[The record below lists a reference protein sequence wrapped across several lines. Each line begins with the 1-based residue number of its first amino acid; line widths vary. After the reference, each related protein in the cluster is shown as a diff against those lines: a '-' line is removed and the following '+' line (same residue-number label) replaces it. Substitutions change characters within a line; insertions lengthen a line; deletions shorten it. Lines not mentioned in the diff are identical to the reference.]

1 MQPKRQAGAMVIEQI
16 SAAFVNG
23 FLMSLVL
30 IVAIGAQNAYVLRQG
45 LRREHVSAVVLFC
58 AASDALLITAGVAG
72 MAQALKGRPAV
83 ATALAGLGALFLG
96 AYGLRALW
104 RARQP
109 GALQAKAQGVSLS
122 RTAVLAQAAGFT
134 LLNPHVYLDTVLLV
148 GSTGAQYGGALKAWF
163 VAGSAIAS
171 ALWFSALGFGARW
184 LAPVFARPRAWQML
198 DALIGGTML
207 LLAALLARRALL
219 GA

>member
-1 MQPKRQAGAMVIEQI
+1 M
-16 SAAFVNG
+16 SAEFTATAFLNG

-45 LRREHVSAVVLFC
+45 LRREHVGAVVLFC
-58 AASDALLITAGVAG
+58 AVGDAVLVGAGVAG
-72 MAQALKGRPAV
+72 MAQALKGRPML
-83 ATALAGLGALFLG
+83 ATALAGLGAAFLC

-104 RARQP
+104 RSRQP
-109 GALQAKAQGVSLS
+109 GALQATAQGISLS
-122 RTAVLAQAAGFT
+122 RAAVVAQAAGFT

-148 GSTGAQYGGALKAWF
+148 GSAGAQYAGSLKVWF
-163 VAGSAIAS
+163 VVGASMAS
-171 ALWFSALGFGARW
+171 ALWFTVLGFGARL

-207 LLAALLARRALL
+207 VLAAMLARRALT

>member
-1 MQPKRQAGAMVIEQI
+1 MVIEQI

-58 AASDALLITAGVAG
+58 AASDAILITAGVAG
-72 MAQALKGRPAV
+72 MAQALKGRPAF

-104 RARQP
+104 RSRHAGSLQP
-109 GALQAKAQGVSLS
+109 AAQGASMS
-122 RTAVLAQAAGFT
+122 RAAALAQAAGFT
-134 LLNPHVYLDTVLLV
+134 LLNPHVYLDTVLLLGTIANHEGATGRWWFAAGAAV
-148 GSTGAQYGGALKAWF
+148 GS
-163 VAGSAIAS
+163 I
-171 ALWFSALGFGARW
+171 LWFCGLGFGARW

-207 LLAALLARRALL
+207 VLAALLARRALF

>member
-1 MQPKRQAGAMVIEQI
+1 MPAEQVIT
-16 SAAFVNG
+16 AFANG
-23 FLMSLVL
+23 LFMSLVL

-58 AASDALLITAGVAG
+58 AASDAVLIGAGVAG
-72 MAQALKGRPAV
+72 MAQALKGRPLL
-83 ATALAGLGALFLG
+83 ATVLAGLGAAFLS

-104 RARQP
+104 RSRQP
-109 GALQAKAQGVSLS
+109 GALQAAAQGTSLS
-122 RTAVLAQAAGFT
+122 RAAVVAQAAGFT

-148 GSTGAQYGGALKAWF
+148 GSAGAQYAGPLKLWF
-163 VAGSAIAS
+163 VAGASVAS
-171 ALWFSALGFGARW
+171 AMWFTALGFGARL

-207 LLAALLARRALL
+207 VLAAMLARRALTGL
-219 GA
+219 

>member
-1 MQPKRQAGAMVIEQI
+1 MPAEQVIT
-16 SAAFVNG
+16 AFANG
-23 FLMSLVL
+23 LFMSLVL

-58 AASDALLITAGVAG
+58 AASDAVLIGAGVAG
-72 MAQALKGRPAV
+72 MAQALKGRPV
-83 ATALAGLGALFLG
+83 LATVLAGLGAAFLC

-104 RARQP
+104 RSRQP
-109 GALQAKAQGVSLS
+109 GALQAMAQGGSLS
-122 RTAVLAQAAGFT
+122 RAAVVAQAAGFT

-148 GSTGAQYGGALKAWF
+148 GSAGAQYAGPLKLWF
-163 VAGSAIAS
+163 VAGASVAS
-171 ALWFSALGFGARW
+171 ALWFTALGFGARL

-207 LLAALLARRALL
+207 VLAAMLARRALTGL
-219 GA
+219 

>member
-1 MQPKRQAGAMVIEQI
+1 MPAELVT
-16 SAAFVNG
+16 AAFLNG
-23 FLMSLVL
+23 LFMSLVL

-58 AASDALLITAGVAG
+58 AASDAVLIGAGVAG
-72 MAQALKGRPAV
+72 MAQALKGRPLL
-83 ATALAGLGALFLG
+83 ATVLAGLGAAFLC

-104 RARQP
+104 RSRQP
-109 GALQAKAQGVSLS
+109 GALQAAGPGASLS
-122 RTAVLAQAAGFT
+122 RAAVVAQAAGFT

-148 GSTGAQYGGALKAWF
+148 GSAGAQHAGPLKLWF
-163 VAGSAIAS
+163 VAGASVAS
-171 ALWFSALGFGARW
+171 ALWFTALGFGARL

-207 LLAALLARRALL
+207 VLAAMLARRALT
-219 GA
+219 GF

>member
-1 MQPKRQAGAMVIEQI
+1 MPAEFTAT
-16 SAAFVNG
+16 AFLNG

-45 LRREHVSAVVLFC
+45 LRREQVGAVVLFC
-58 AASDALLITAGVAG
+58 AAGDAVLIGAGVAG
-72 MAQALKGRPAV
+72 MAQALRGRPML
-83 ATALAGLGALFLG
+83 ATALAGLGAAFLC

-104 RARQP
+104 RSRQP
-109 GALQAKAQGVSLS
+109 GALQATAQGVSLS
-122 RTAVLAQAAGFT
+122 RAAVVAQAAGFT

-148 GSTGAQYGGALKAWF
+148 GSAGAQYAGSLKVWF
-163 VAGSAIAS
+163 VVGAAMAS
-171 ALWFSALGFGARW
+171 ALWFTALGFGARL

-207 LLAALLARRALL
+207 VLAAMLARRALT

>member
-1 MQPKRQAGAMVIEQI
+1 MSYQQI

-23 FLMSLVL
+23 LLMSLVL

-58 AASDALLITAGVAG
+58 AASDAILITAGVAG
-72 MAQALKGRPAV
+72 MAQALNGRPAF
-83 ATALAGLGALFLG
+83 AMALAGLGALFLG

-104 RARQP
+104 RSRHS
-109 GALQAKAQGVSLS
+109 GSLQAAAQGASLS
-122 RTAVLAQAAGFT
+122 RAAALAQAAGFT

-148 GSTGAQYGGALKAWF
+148 GSTGAQYGGSLKVWF
-163 VAGSAIAS
+163 VAGSALAS

>member
-1 MQPKRQAGAMVIEQI
+1 MQAVQVTTALA
-16 SAAFVNG
+16 NG
-23 FLMSLVL
+23 FFMSLVL

-45 LRREHVSAVVLFC
+45 LRREHVGAVVLFC
-58 AASDALLITAGVAG
+58 AAGDAVLISAGVAG
-72 MAQALKGRPAV
+72 MAQALNGRPML
-83 ATALAGLGALFLG
+83 ATVLAALGAAFLC

-104 RARQP
+104 RSRQP
-109 GALQAKAQGVSLS
+109 AALQASAQGASSLS
-122 RTAVLAQAAGFT
+122 RAAVVAQAAGFT

-148 GSTGAQYGGALKAWF
+148 GSAGAQYAGMLKLWF
-163 VAGSAIAS
+163 VVGAS
-171 ALWFSALGFGARW
+171 MASVLWFTSLGFGARL

-207 LLAALLARRALL
+207 VLAAMLLRRALA

>member
-1 MQPKRQAGAMVIEQI
+1 MVTEQI
-16 SAAFVNG
+16 TTAFANG
-23 FLMSLVL
+23 LFMSLVL

-58 AASDALLITAGVAG
+58 AASDAILITAGVAG
-72 MAQALKGRPAV
+72 MAQALQGRPAV

-104 RARQP
+104 RSRQA
-109 GALQAKAQGVSLS
+109 GALQTTAQGASLS
-122 RTAVLAQAAGFT
+122 RAAVLAQAAGFT

-148 GSTGAQYGGALKAWF
+148 GSTGAQYGGVLKVWF
-163 VAGSAIAS
+163 VAGAALAS

-207 LLAALLARRALL
+207 VLAALLARRAFL
-219 GA
+219 GI

>member
-1 MQPKRQAGAMVIEQI
+1 M
-16 SAAFVNG
+16 SAEFTATAFLNG

-45 LRREHVSAVVLFC
+45 LRREHVGAVVLFC
-58 AASDALLITAGVAG
+58 AVGDAVLVGAGVAG
-72 MAQALKGRPAV
+72 MAQALQGRPTL
-83 ATALAGLGALFLG
+83 ATALAGLGAAFLC

-104 RARQP
+104 RSRQP
-109 GALQAKAQGVSLS
+109 GALQTTAQGVSLS
-122 RTAVLAQAAGFT
+122 RAAVVAQAAGFT

-148 GSTGAQYGGALKAWF
+148 GSAGAQYAGSLKVWF
-163 VAGSAIAS
+163 VVGASMAS
-171 ALWFSALGFGARW
+171 ALWFTVLGFGARL

-207 LLAALLARRALL
+207 VLAAMLARRALT

>member
-1 MQPKRQAGAMVIEQI
+1 MAYEQI
-16 SAAFVNG
+16 TTAFING
-23 FLMSLVL
+23 LFMSLVL

-58 AASDALLITAGVAG
+58 AASDAILITAGVAG
-72 MAQALKGRPAV
+72 MAQALQGRPV
-83 ATALAGLGALFLG
+83 FATALAGLGALFLA

-104 RARQP
+104 RSRHA
-109 GALQAKAQGVSLS
+109 GTLQAAAQGASLS
-122 RTAVLAQAAGFT
+122 RAAALAQAAGFT

-148 GSTGAQYGGALKAWF
+148 GSTGAQYGGSLKVWF
-163 VAGSAIAS
+163 VAGSALAS

-198 DALIGGTML
+198 DALIGGMML
-207 LLAALLARRALL
+207 VLAAFLARRALL